1 MILLKYIYIQCL
13 IIHRSIPLFFRFKTN
28 VLFFTTKKKNHL
40 KLQMAL
46 TVKEEEFS
54 NTLIKNASAFDRL
67 KLGNLKNLKI
77 QKKLQFYI

>member
-1 MILLKYIYIQCL
+1 
-13 IIHRSIPLFFRFKTN
+13 
-28 VLFFTTKKKNHL
+28 
-40 KLQMAL
+40 MAL

-77 QKKLQFYI
+77 QRSFSFYIYIVCPYYVCFSFFDAVLSHRSVSV